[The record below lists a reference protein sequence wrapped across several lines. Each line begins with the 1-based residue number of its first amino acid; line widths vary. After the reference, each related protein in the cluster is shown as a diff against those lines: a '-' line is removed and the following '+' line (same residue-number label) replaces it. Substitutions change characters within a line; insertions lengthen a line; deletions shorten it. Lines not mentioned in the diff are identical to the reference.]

1 MHWHAAQ
8 DSNLDLSVLE
18 ADALTI
24 KLATHSLLAAGAGL
38 EPAQHAMVVRIS
50 NALPYQLGQPAF
62 GGRDRNRTCTLE
74 EGWVTA
80 TWAHYAAQHVRF
92 TLVRRPGL
100 EPGSAGV
107 RIRCS
112 DN

>member
-50 NALPYQLGQPAF
+50 NALPYRLGQPAF
-62 GGRDRNRTCTLE
+62 GGRGRNRTYKLSRGVGYSHLGPLRCPTRPYLL
-74 EGWVTA
+74 W
-80 TWAHYAAQHVRF
+80 YAAQDSN
-92 TLVRRPGL
+92 LDLP
-100 EPGSAGV
+100 
-107 RIRCS
+107 
-112 DN
+112 D